1 MNDMGQYYVYATYIV
16 DGVKKKKTY
25 IVDKTTYC
33 GNKMGAK
40 YVLYETVKRT
50 CTIHSSL
57 INPKLNKFT

>member
-1 MNDMGQYYVYATYIV
+1 MIWANITCMQLTLSTVS
-16 DGVKKKKTY
+16 KKKKTY
-25 IVDKTTYC
+25 TVDKTTYC

-40 YVLYETVKRT
+40 YVQYETVKRT